1 MRKAMSMNG
10 KIKVTMRMTKKRTN
24 DPLKFFDLEN
34 PDLAKEIKDAAFES
48 GGYPYSK
55 KLKRKDYEK
64 QLAPLQVE
72 LVKLQKWVRETGER
86 IVIVFEGRDAAGK
99 GGTIHAIKEFQNPRT
114 TRVIAL
120 SKPTDRE
127 QGEVY
132 YQRYMRHMPTSGEV
146 VLFDRSWYNRG
157 GVEPVM
163 GFCTPKQHEHF
174 LKETP
179 RFEDVLV
186 DDGIKL
192 FKIWLNVG
200 QEMQLQRFHDRRHNP
215 LKVWKLSPIDIKA
228 LDKWDDYTKAR
239 DIMLT
244 KTHSKHAPWTI
255 IRSNDKKR
263 ARLNAIRH
271 LLLSIDY
278 EGKNL
283 DVIGS
288 LDPNIIGFGPDFLH
302 AGDE

>member
-1 MRKAMSMNG
+1 MS
-10 KIKVTMRMTKKRTN
+10 KKHN
-24 DPLKFFDLEN
+24 NNPLQFFDLEN
-34 PDLAKEIKDAAFES
+34 PKLAKEIEEAAFSS

-55 KLKRKDYEK
+55 GMKRKDYEK
-64 QLAPLQVE
+64 ELEPLQVE
-72 LVKLQKWVRETGER
+72 LVKLQRWVRESGER

-99 GGTIHAIKEFQNPRT
+99 GGTIHAIKEFQNPRH

-120 SKPTDRE
+120 SKPTERE

-132 YQRYMRHMPTSGEV
+132 YQRYMRHLPTSGEIV
-146 VLFDRSWYNRG
+146 IFDRSWYNRG

-163 GFCTPKQHEHF
+163 GFCTEKQHQHF

-186 DDGIKL
+186 DDGIKF

-200 QEMQLQRFHDRRHNP
+200 REMQLERFHARRHNP

-228 LDKWDDYTKAR
+228 LNKWDEYTKAR
-239 DIMLT
+239 DIMFAH
-244 KTHSKHAPWTI
+244 THTEHAPWTI

-278 EGKNL
+278 ADKDH
-283 DVIGS
+283 DVIGT
-288 LDPNIIGFGPDFLH
+288 LDPNIIGFGPEFLH
-302 AGDE
+302 EDNE

>member
-1 MRKAMSMNG
+1 MS
-10 KIKVTMRMTKKRTN
+10 KKHN
-24 DPLKFFDLEN
+24 NNPLQFFDLEN
-34 PDLAKEIKDAAFES
+34 PKLAKEIEEAAFGS

-55 KLKRKDYEK
+55 GMKRKDYEK
-64 QLAPLQVE
+64 ELEPLQVE
-72 LVKLQKWVRETGER
+72 LVKLQRWVRESGER

-99 GGTIHAIKEFQNPRT
+99 GGTIHAIKEFQNPRH

-120 SKPTDRE
+120 SKPTERE

-132 YQRYMRHMPTSGEV
+132 YQRYMRHLPTSGEIV
-146 VLFDRSWYNRG
+146 IFDRSWYNRG

-163 GFCTPKQHEHF
+163 GFCTEKQHQHF

-186 DDGIKL
+186 DDGIKF

-200 QEMQLQRFHDRRHNP
+200 REMQLERFHARRHNP

-228 LDKWDDYTKAR
+228 LNKWDEYTKAR
-239 DIMLT
+239 DIMFAH
-244 KTHSKHAPWTI
+244 THTEHAPWTI

-278 EGKNL
+278 ADKDH
-283 DVIGS
+283 DVIGT
-288 LDPNIIGFGPDFLH
+288 LDPNIIGFGPEFLH
-302 AGDE
+302 EDNE